1 MLIKTNTMKKIVRL
15 TERDLTNIVKR
26 IITEM
31 DSDDFQSRFESM
43 VDEIGEQVIS
53 DLYWGELTSD
63 DMDEFGAN
71 VSERLTDMLQ
81 EQNPNLSVDYTI
93 YHGGDLEFVVYD
105 ANEEGIVAEYKPN
118 F

>member
-1 MLIKTNTMKKIVRL
+1 MTAKNNIMKKIIRL

-53 DLYWGELTSD
+53 DLYWGELTGD
-63 DMDEFGAN
+63 DMDGFASN